1 MKKIILFVACSFLLV
16 SCSSMDDAAKV
27 LKNEKIR
34 TTDEFLVKKREPL
47 VLPPD
52 YNELPKPGQ
61 KNIKKKEIDD
71 KQKIKEMLKISEK
84 ESLSNK
90 NSSIEES
97 IINKIRK

>member
-1 MKKIILFVACSFLLV
+1 
-16 SCSSMDDAAKV
+16 MDDAAKV

-52 YNELPKPGQ
+52 YNELPKPRQ
-61 KNIKKKEIDD
+61 KNTKKDIDE
-71 KQKIKEMLKISEK
+71 KKKIKEMFKVSEK
-84 ESLSNK
+84 EIINSN

>member
-1 MKKIILFVACSFLLV
+1 MKKISLIVTCLFFLV

-52 YNELPKPGQ
+52 YNELPKPRQ
-61 KNIKKKEIDD
+61 KNIKKDIDE
-71 KQKIKEMLKISEK
+71 KKKIKEMLKVSEK
-84 ESLSNK
+84 EIINGNS
-90 NSSIEES
+90 SSIEES

>member
-1 MKKIILFVACSFLLV
+1 
-16 SCSSMDDAAKV
+16 MDDAAKV

-52 YNELPKPGQ
+52 YNELPKPRQ
-61 KNIKKKEIDD
+61 KNIKKDIDE
-71 KQKIKEMLKISEK
+71 KKKIKEMLKVSEK
-84 ESLSNK
+84 EIINSN